1 MAVADAS
8 FKIEKLSMVSAGI
21 LSKSPVAISTSSS
34 KIKGVAPPPKVD
46 TPRIKNSEAVPG
58 SPLLVLTIT
67 PANLPAIELVNEEL
81 GALSSNPFTVEI
93 APVTLTFFCVPDPTI
108 TTSSSISLSEV
119 NLISIIP
126 EVSTGTSRVL

>member
-1 MAVADAS
+1 
-8 FKIEKLSMVSAGI
+8 MVSAGI

-34 KIKGVAPPPKVD
+34 KIKGVARPPKVD

-93 APVTLTFFCVPDPTI
+93 APVTLTFFLCSRSDNHYFVQH
-108 TTSSSISLSEV
+108 
-119 NLISIIP
+119 LIIGSQLDIDN
-126 EVSTGTSRVL
+126 T